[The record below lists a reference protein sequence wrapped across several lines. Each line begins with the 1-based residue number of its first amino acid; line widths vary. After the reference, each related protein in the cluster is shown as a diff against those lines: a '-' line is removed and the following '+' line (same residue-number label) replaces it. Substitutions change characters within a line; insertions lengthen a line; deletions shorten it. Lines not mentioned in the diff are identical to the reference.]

1 MFPSTC
7 AYDPWGL
14 FPWLGKEREILS
26 LGCRFVDASPRQ
38 CGLLQYYSLTWTCF
52 PSSGDLSAL
61 SALHMLS
68 VPLNCSSQG
77 FFSFFFHLWSQ
88 LPTLSS
94 LVHCILLKL
103 DWNHLTPCPPLAN
116 NAPKSNCKVR
126 KTPCYILL
134 VPENCITTNLKN
146 CLNHIVV
153 CLSFSA
159 KHSPFAKQRF
169 RVNRHW
175 ILKSYYSSSIISN
188 QFILEVIRQGPY
200 NLWNQ
205 TCE

>member
-14 FPWLGKEREILS
+14 FPWLGREREILS

-116 NAPKSNCKVR
+116 NALQKVTAR
-126 KTPCYILL
+126 LGRLLAIFSWFLKTVSQLIWRT
-134 VPENCITTNLKN
+134 V
-146 CLNHIVV
+146 
-153 CLSFSA
+153 
-159 KHSPFAKQRF
+159 
-169 RVNRHW
+169 
-175 ILKSYYSSSIISN
+175 
-188 QFILEVIRQGPY
+188 
-200 NLWNQ
+200 
-205 TCE
+205 